1 MKKKS
6 SLFFEGIWGSN
17 PVLRLVLGMCPT
29 LAVTNLAMNGFI
41 MGISTLFVLFCSE
54 IVVSMIRHIVPE
66 KTRIPVYI
74 VIIASFVTIIDLIL
88 NAFLPDTHKLLGVFV
103 PLIVVNCIILGRAEA
118 FASKNNV
125 YLSMIDA
132 LGMGMGFTLAL
143 SILGIIRESLGFG
156 TVFGINVV
164 TSSFNP
170 LVIMILPAG
179 AFLTLGMLMAL
190 MNYIADKLQ
199 KKNKDQKEVASR

>member
-6 SLFFEGIWGSN
+6 SLFFEGIWSSN

-41 MGISTLFVLFCSE
+41 MGVSTLFVLFCSE